1 MGEPAE
7 EEMVEVDPELARQ
20 AAIELYGLE
29 AVEAAEAAFD
39 EVCMAQ
45 TVIEN
50 RATA

>member
-1 MGEPAE
+1 MTEPE
-7 EEMVEVDPELARQ
+7 DEEMVEVDPELARQ

-29 AVEAAEAAFD
+29 AVEAAFD